1 MSAMPEPPRPG
12 TGEGAGADEGF
23 TADATGVGTLP
34 EELLDPQAGAAVA
47 SSLWAVVFAGGIGS
61 RFWPLSTP
69 ERPKQLLPLV
79 DEKPLI
85 ADTVQRLH
93 PLVPAE
99 RILVLTA
106 QDIAPAL
113 RTAIPEV
120 PLANV
125 LAEPYPL
132 GTAASLAWGA
142 QEVARRAGPNTVFVA
157 MHADLAAAF
166 PEEFRD
172 AVRRAAALT
181 ARERC
186 PAVLGVRP
194 TRPETGFGYLQP
206 GLALEDGLGIGQGG
220 ACDVARFVEKPDV
233 GAAAELMGTGALWNS
248 GIYVLEA
255 QATLDAIEAHVPE
268 VAAGLGAL
276 ANDDIPHFAE
286 RVEGISLERGL
297 LERIG
302 RMLVVPTEFGW
313 DDVGTWACLR
323 RARDLDDEGNGA
335 KGDVFFV
342 DAETNVVHTESGTVV
357 LYGLEK
363 MLVVVLDGLTFVTTL
378 ERARDL
384 RPLLDSLPGSLRYRP
399 SPPRPAG

>member
-1 MSAMPEPPRPG
+1 MKEPRGTPPHDPSPGGSA
-12 TGEGAGADEGF
+12 ADGF
-23 TADATGVGTLP
+23 ASDATGVGTLP
-34 EELLDPQAGAAVA
+34 EELMDPQAEAAIA
-47 SSLWAVVFAGGIGS
+47 NSLWAVVFAGGIGS

-113 RTAIPEV
+113 RKAIPEV

-142 QEVARRAGPNTVFVA
+142 HEVAKRAGPKTVFVA
-157 MHADLAAAF
+157 LHADLAAAF
-166 PEEFRD
+166 PEEFRF
-172 AVRRAAALT
+172 AVRRGAALA

-194 TRPETGFGYLQP
+194 TRPETAFGWMQP
-206 GLALEDGLGIGQGG
+206 GVPLEDGVGVGQGG

-233 GAAAELMGTGALWNS
+233 VAAAELMGQGALWNS
-248 GIYVLEA
+248 GIYLFEA
-255 QATLDAIEAHVPE
+255 QATLDAVEALVPE
-268 VAAGLGAL
+268 VADGMSAL
-276 ANDDIPHFAE
+276 AQDDIPHFAE
-286 RVEGISLERGL
+286 RIEGISLEKGL
-297 LERIG
+297 LERSD
-302 RMLVVPTEFGW
+302 RLLVVPAEFGW

-323 RARDLDDEGNGA
+323 RARDLDDDGNGA
-335 KGDVFFV
+335 KGDVHFV
-342 DAETNVVHTESGTVV
+342 DAENNVVHTESGSVV

-363 MLVVVLDGLTFVTTL
+363 MLVVSLDGLTFVTTL
-378 ERARDL
+378 DKAKDL
-384 RPLLDSLPGSLRYRP
+384 RTLLDQLPGSLRYRP
-399 SPPRPAG
+399 TRS